1 MAGLVHDFDRSSE
14 HPSFHRATAMKYQRV
29 FFDFWW
35 LAAIAK
41 NWVVIVLT
49 MALAWHLNQ
58 VFVYLLA
65 VFVIGTRQ
73 HALAVLQHD
82 GTHYL
87 VSRSKRLNNLAM
99 NLFAAWPLAFS
110 ASGYRRYHL
119 EHHRSLGTDGDPE
132 LKTYGRFAKKW
143 SPDANRLKL
152 FVTDLLGFGAAELL
166 VLWDDIMMSREAG
179 SQGRLEVLGII
190 LWPSAIGGL
199 VVSGGNW
206 ALLGC
211 AAALWY
217 GSLFTAFFAVFRLRA
232 YCEHVG
238 SDWTHR
244 MSKPRLWQRL
254 LFLPE
259 NTWLHWEH
267 HQWPGVPLRHLK
279 ALAPEPALKG
289 AGNVNS
295 TGAPTT
301 AGLA

>member
-1 MAGLVHDFDRSSE
+1 MVHDFDRSSE
-14 HPSFHRATAMKYQRV
+14 LPLFRRAIAMKYQRV

-35 LAAIAK
+35 LAAVAK
-41 NWVVIVLT
+41 NWLVIVLT
-49 MALAWHLNQ
+49 IALAWHLNQ
-58 VFVYLLA
+58 VFAYLLA
-65 VFVIGTRQ
+65 LFVVGTRQ

-87 VSRSKRLNNLAM
+87 VSRNKRLNNLAM

-110 ASGYRRYHL
+110 ATGYRRYHL
-119 EHHRSLGTDGDPE
+119 EHHRTLGTKDDPE
-132 LKTYGRFAKKW
+132 LKTYGRFANKW

-152 FVTDLLGFGAAELL
+152 FVTDLFGFGAAELL
-166 VLWDDIMMSREAG
+166 VLWGDIMTSREAG
-179 SQGRLEVLGII
+179 PEGRLEVLGII
-190 LWPSAIGGL
+190 LWPAAIGGL
-199 VVSGGNW
+199 LVSGGNW

-217 GSLFTAFFAVFRLRA
+217 GSLFTSFFAAFRLRA

-267 HQWPGVPLRHLK
+267 HQWPGIPLRHLK
-279 ALAPEPALKG
+279 AHALEPAMG
-289 AGNVNS
+289 APGNS
-295 TGAPTT
+295 TSAPTT